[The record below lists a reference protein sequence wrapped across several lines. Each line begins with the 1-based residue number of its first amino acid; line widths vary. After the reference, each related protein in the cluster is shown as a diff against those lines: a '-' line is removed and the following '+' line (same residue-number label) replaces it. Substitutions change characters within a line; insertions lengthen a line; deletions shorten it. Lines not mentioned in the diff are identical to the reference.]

1 MKALPNFASTRNSF
15 EPISECH
22 FPDIIYSHLSS
33 GFQENFITPDKVQ
46 AVMRKMKMKL
56 SMVPGDIPIRLLNL
70 FSEEMS
76 KPLTNLIN
84 TMFEQGNYPIIWKTE
99 FITPINKVK
108 LPEDRS
114 QLRPLS
120 GVFNFA
126 KITDCII
133 SSMIIDD
140 MSPNR
145 DMSQYGNEKGISL
158 NPLMVNMI
166 HRILSGV
173 DKNSEKE
180 KMAVFLTMI
189 DHKRA
194 FENQSHILGVRSFLT
209 NGVRK
214 SLIPVL
220 INFFSGR
227 KRAKISMLYTNLI
240 ITL

>member
-1 MKALPNFASTRNSF
+1 
-15 EPISECH
+15 
-22 FPDIIYSHLSS
+22 
-33 GFQENFITPDKVQ
+33 
-46 AVMRKMKMKL
+46 
-56 SMVPGDIPIRLLNL
+56 
-70 FSEEMS
+70 
-76 KPLTNLIN
+76 
-84 TMFEQGNYPIIWKTE
+84 MFEQGNYPIIWKTE

-227 KRAKISMLYTNLI
+227 KIVVKWKNIQSEPVEVTGGSPQGISSGILEYISQTCGNLNFQKSDPNEEYTPLDPKNTFKFVDDLSFI
-240 ITL
+240 EVLNVISA